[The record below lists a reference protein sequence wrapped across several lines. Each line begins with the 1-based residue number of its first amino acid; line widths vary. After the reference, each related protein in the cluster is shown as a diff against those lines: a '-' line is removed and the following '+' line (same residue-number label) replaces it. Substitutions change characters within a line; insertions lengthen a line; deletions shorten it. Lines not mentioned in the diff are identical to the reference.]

1 MTFRAQVSLTGES
14 KCLYLRGFNHSIGTR
29 PSSRRVRGT
38 GPDPGL
44 RPKPGVPRTHAT
56 FCQQIRSVSQLQTPR
71 QHGSRNA
78 RWYNVAVEVRAMLDV
93 SLNLVAV
100 VAMLFGI
107 VVPGLHIEVDGLNS
121 PTAKPIPGGRHE
133 MGTDGAGFKAPRGT
147 LGRNSSRIFPYCR
160 AMAKAYRSWS
170 RERAGRG
177 ASSRSRTLLVRILAT
192 LVYDARTFMAGKI
205 AI

>member
-1 MTFRAQVSLTGES
+1 
-14 KCLYLRGFNHSIGTR
+14 
-29 PSSRRVRGT
+29 
-38 GPDPGL
+38 
-44 RPKPGVPRTHAT
+44 
-56 FCQQIRSVSQLQTPR
+56 
-71 QHGSRNA
+71 
-78 RWYNVAVEVRAMLDV
+78 MLDV

-121 PTAKPIPGGRHE
+121 PTAKPIPGGWHKV
-133 MGTDGAGFKAPRGT
+133 GTDGAGFKAPRDT
-147 LGRNSSRIFPYCR
+147 LGRNSSRIFPYRR

-170 RERAGRG
+170 RERAGGG